1 MLRPNTLSPTPQ
13 APSPQMQTISL
24 IGAFLILLPFTLSQL
39 NRLAVRSVSYQL
51 MNLLGS
57 GLLEV
62 VALVEKQY
70 GFILLEGVWA
80 AVSLWGLAQVGLRRK
95 A

>member
-1 MLRPNTLSPTPQ
+1 
-13 APSPQMQTISL
+13 MQTISL

-39 NRLAVRSVSYQL
+39 NRLAVRSVPYQL

-80 AVSLWGLAQVGLRRK
+80 AVSLWGLVKVAGAKGQGSGARG
-95 A
+95 